1 MLRLCVVFFL
11 CVSPSGYINNDNY
24 NNDNYN
30 NDNNGVRPYW
40 WTARQSRL

>member
-24 NNDNYN
+24 NNDN